1 MFSLGIMDL
10 IASILMVALFFVLQT
25 YVGRIVYAPLKKYG
39 VVIGFLTGVIIVA
52 ISTSTV
58 LLGLPEN
65 SVPERE
71 LFENYGD
78 IFTFGLSSATF
89 LTRLGIWLM
98 IGSLLYFLVN
108 HVRQSLNVV
117 IAFIGVIVIY
127 FISRYA
133 IADSD
138 MIPEVQEAIRKGK
151 IAPMTE
157 GDMKFVDG
165 SVVMAYIM
173 LALAFGAALIS
184 SIIGFVKQ

>member
-1 MFSLGIMDL
+1 MDL